1 MPVGIVNLPLEL
13 IELIIDE
20 LPDRDSLRSCCFV
33 ASIFRIRC
41 QKRLLAW
48 LRLSPRASFGSRWRT
63 YTEIAAILDVYPHLA
78 AYVTR
83 VNIVL
88 PDKNT
93 PWYSADH
100 EVAAESI
107 LRRLTHIRETTI
119 IGVEYSIQEVPVI
132 TEVLDRA
139 LEILRAHGTMTQ
151 LLLQSV
157 QRLPLDI
164 MHRVLSSAPSI
175 VLLETGVADSSSIP
189 SPSARRSLPGSGPI
203 ETLRVERSSTVTAL
217 LLRPEFAPY
226 TNCLKKLSF
235 DVRKQSKASNFA
247 LCFLATRTL
256 ECLDLSFVE
265 HRLAHDTGSALPSH
279 LPCLRQLA
287 LTFYPHQ
294 DDIRRQWIP
303 PPFLISALSPS
314 GAPVLARITINLI
327 FPTAYA
333 EIFDPDVLMELD
345 EAFSAHPALENVHWS
360 IFFEL
365 FSHPALFAT
374 VSAALQ
380 RALPKS
386 SAKGYRLVDRTCFH
400 FLSFLRSYMAVYNRI
415 GSV

>member
-1 MPVGIVNLPLEL
+1 MSVGIVNLPLEL
-13 IELIIDE
+13 IELIVDE
-20 LPDRDSLRSCCFV
+20 LPDYDSLRSCCFV

-41 QKRLLAW
+41 QKRLWAW

-107 LRRLTHIRETTI
+107 LRRLTRIRETTI
-119 IGVEYSIQEVPVI
+119 IGVEYSFGVAAI

-139 LEILRAHGTMTQ
+139 LQILRAHGTMAQ
-151 LLLQSV
+151 LMLYSV

-203 ETLRVERSSTVTAL
+203 ETLRVESSPTVTAL

-226 TNCLKKLSF
+226 TNSLKKLSF

-247 LCFLATRTL
+247 LCFLSAGWAEKASSSSIST
-256 ECLDLSFVE
+256 S
-265 HRLAHDTGSALPSH
+265 GSK
-279 LPCLRQLA
+279 
-287 LTFYPHQ
+287 
-294 DDIRRQWIP
+294 
-303 PPFLISALSPS
+303 ISA
-314 GAPVLARITINLI
+314 
-327 FPTAYA
+327 
-333 EIFDPDVLMELD
+333 
-345 EAFSAHPALENVHWS
+345 
-360 IFFEL
+360 
-365 FSHPALFAT
+365 
-374 VSAALQ
+374 
-380 RALPKS
+380 
-386 SAKGYRLVDRTCFH
+386 
-400 FLSFLRSYMAVYNRI
+400 
-415 GSV
+415 